1 VVVSVFRGGK
11 KRVTFVHNGKNRG
24 LFNQIKMRF
33 ETPEDIKNELNVIK
47 RIAGANQ
54 FNKLGP
60 HDLDFEITGK
70 AYIEIK
76 CYKRNSTDFE
86 NVIVSCIKLTALQ
99 SASRTMPTFL
109 FIQFADELLYI
120 NVNDIEGYIKRGG
133 RKPRPGSTN
142 DIEFLCYVEKAKFKV
157 WNKN

>member
-11 KRVTFVHNGKNRG
+11 KRVAFVHNGKNRG
-24 LFNQIKMRF
+24 IFNQIKMRF

-76 CYKRNSTDFE
+76 CYKRNSTDFDH
-86 NVIVSCIKLTALQ
+86 VIVSCIKLTALQ
-99 SASRTMPTFL
+99 SASRKMPTFL
-109 FIQFADELLYI
+109 FIQFADQLLYI
-120 NVNDIEGYIKRGG
+120 NVNDIEGYLKKGG

-142 DIEFLCYVEKAKFKV
+142 DIEFLVYVETSKFKV
-157 WNKN
+157 FK